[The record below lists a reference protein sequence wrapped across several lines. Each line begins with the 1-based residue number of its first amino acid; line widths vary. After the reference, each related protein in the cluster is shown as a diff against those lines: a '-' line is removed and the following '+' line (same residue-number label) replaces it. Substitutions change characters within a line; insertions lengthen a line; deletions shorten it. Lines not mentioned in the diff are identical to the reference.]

1 MSGALFGP
9 NRLPRRHSMDPGA
22 GGTDRTAAGCVLAV
36 QCSRL
41 CRDTSC
47 LARQWWDAWVRHDPP
62 RRQGDPDLLPLQ
74 RYGLTQCEP
83 PRRAANGSELVEA
96 GWYFKF

>member
-36 QCSRL
+36 QCSQL

-62 RRQGDPDLLPLQ
+62 GDKGILIFC
-74 RYGLTQCEP
+74 RCSGM
-83 PRRAANGSELVEA
+83 A
-96 GWYFKF
+96 